1 MNISTE
7 RFNDWLTLTLNDKH
21 PWSKRSFRKRIA
33 ARRRQFIKS
42 LFGKVF
48 AYGPAPYDSKKAHLD
63 AADDL
68 VDYAES
74 FESYCGEVS
83 DFTRTKSKRALWN
96 ERKSASNENVY
107 DRIFCTLETEFKTDY
122 PTIPTYRFR
131 ECLSNVDT
139 FKLRDYRSF
148 HSISNLHLHTDDLK
162 EKVGETK
169 IQRLERRKQFYASVK
184 KKLDCRNV
192 IEDPGQE
199 PLISVHIRQDNAQPG
214 LETVKSSGIVR
225 TIANKSRKFGE
236 ATIRMIPVKK
246 SRAHDVSSSVVFDD
260 L

>member
-21 PWSKRSFRKRIA
+21 PPTKRSFRKRIA
-33 ARRRQFIKS
+33 AKRRQFIKS

-48 AYGPAPYDSKKAHLD
+48 AYGPAPHDSKKSDLD
-63 AADDL
+63 STYDL
-68 VDYAES
+68 ENYAES

-83 DFTRTKSKRALWN
+83 DFTRTKSQRALWK
-96 ERKSASNENVY
+96 ERKCASNENVY

-148 HSISNLHLHTDDLK
+148 HSMSNIHLHTDDLN
-162 EKVGETK
+162 EKK
-169 IQRLERRKQFYASVK
+169 IRRLERRKQFYASVK

-199 PLISVHIRQDNAQPG
+199 PLISDHIRQDRAQPG
-214 LETVKSSGIVR
+214 LETVKSSGILR
-225 TIANKSRKFGE
+225 TITNNSRKFGE
-236 ATIRMIPVKK
+236 ATIRMIPIKK
-246 SRAHDVSSSVVFDD
+246 SRVHHVT
-260 L
+260 